1 MAKPSRSLLETLS
14 FAAQKVFARRKCTFD
29 LVLAILQRADGELTS
44 FEYACRAPESISD
57 RELLGE
63 LSLEIAE
70 EAATYN
76 AAKVGVAYFG
86 SKVRKITRIEPP
98 IETVSI
104 TVPGVVLEIH
114 TADSHIQSFRELLEN
129 ASGNTLAAMLAPIE
143 IHEGPYMAV
152 LKRSSRAMAA
162 E

>member
-57 RELLGE
+57 REQRGKSRRGRGFFSYLQTELTHRGSESLCRGGFTSLPFLVASKGE
-63 LSLEIAE
+63 RERA
-70 EAATYN
+70 
-76 AAKVGVAYFG
+76 
-86 SKVRKITRIEPP
+86 R
-98 IETVSI
+98 
-104 TVPGVVLEIH
+104 VL
-114 TADSHIQSFRELLEN
+114 
-129 ASGNTLAAMLAPIE
+129 
-143 IHEGPYMAV
+143 AV
-152 LKRSSRAMAA
+152 LGFCSQVLGPPHIT